1 MMNINLDDL
10 DREQAIA
17 ILKKIVEEQPSV
29 DHLIQKILNQL
40 DFQLDHITIAQEI
53 FITLD
58 LIDVEDLWHNSGP
71 TRYGYV
77 DPGELAFEMVEDAIA
92 PYLEKFKQYLSNSKL
107 NEAKIICMGIL
118 KGLHDFE
125 NKSNSQ
131 FKDWAPDVTDTLQR
145 DLLNEWEKSCN
156 DQILLNEVNEF
167 FETLE

>member
-29 DHLIQKILNQL
+29 EHLIQKILHQL
-40 DFQLDHITIAQEI
+40 DFQLNYTSIGQEI

-58 LIDVEDLWHNSGP
+58 LIDVEDLWHNSGS

-77 DPGELAFEMVEDAIA
+77 DPGELAFEMVEDVID
-92 PYLEKFKQYLSNSKL
+92 PYVEKFKQYLSNSKW

-131 FKDWAPDVTDTLQR
+131 FKDWAPDVTDTLKS
-145 DLLNEWEKSCN
+145 DLLNEWENSCK
-156 DQILLNEVNEF
+156 DRILLNEVNEF

>member
-29 DHLIQKILNQL
+29 DHLIQEVFNQL
-40 DFQLDHITIAQEI
+40 DFQLNHTSIAQEV

-71 TRYGYV
+71 TRYGYI
-77 DPGELAFEMVEDAIA
+77 DPGELAFEMLEDAID
-92 PYLEKFKQYLSNSKL
+92 PYIGKFKQYLSNSRW

-131 FKDWAPDVTDTLQR
+131 FKDWVPDGTDTFQN
-145 DLLNEWEKSCN
+145 DLLNEWKNSCK
-156 DQILLNEVNEF
+156 DQTLLNEVNDF
-167 FETLE
+167 LKTLE

>member
-1 MMNINLDDL
+1 M
-10 DREQAIA
+10 
-17 ILKKIVEEQPSV
+17 
-29 DHLIQKILNQL
+29 
-40 DFQLDHITIAQEI
+40 
-53 FITLD
+53 
-58 LIDVEDLWHNSGP
+58 
-71 TRYGYV
+71 

-131 FKDWAPDVTDTLQR
+131 FKDWAPDVTDTLQS